1 MTRPAKRNS
10 DILKQIRDRRNPVVF
25 KKTRRKMWL
34 AATIAQGIKNKGW
47 NKSEFAKMMGQ
58 EPSVVSRWLSGVH
71 NFTIDTLDDI
81 ENMLGIDVWNW
92 ERKQEE
98 SEKTVNGTIP
108 SRMAVNIFVVAQGYS
123 SVSDDQQVLVEISRN
138 MDNVQIIK
146 ECDPAQN

>member
-10 DILKQIRDRRNPVVF
+10 DILQQIRDRRNPAVF
-25 KKTRRKMWL
+25 KKARRKMWL
-34 AATIAQGIKNKGW
+34 AATIAEGIKNKGW

-81 ENMLGIDVWNW
+81 GDMLGIDVWNW
-92 ERKQEE
+92 EKRQRET
-98 SEKTVNGTIP
+98 EKTVNGTIP

-123 SVSDDQQVLVEISRN
+123 SVSGDQEVLVEISRN